1 MRNIKK
7 KLKFT
12 DWLQQSLWFIK
23 LRPWVWFGYSG
34 LVGMVLVLGKISLA
48 LGVFAAVA
56 SLFVGVGV
64 AKYIDMKASSDTPVG
79 FAWAVNKSLPLA
91 VLAAGSIVVCWF
103 VFMLVASLLSGEY
116 YKIPQFFFHWEFTPE
131 NLNRETTRD
140 VVGWMYSYAN
150 VTLIFTLLMLTSFVG
165 WFSHPLMLFKNTRWS
180 EAKEQSDY
188 AVSRNQGAMY
198 KMLGF
203 VFLEAV
209 LCSTLTPLLTPV
221 LYMLVSTLMYVS
233 YKSIFEAEADVEV

>member
-1 MRNIKK
+1 MKNIKK

-12 DWLQQSLWFIK
+12 HWLQQSLWFIK
-23 LRPWVWFGYSG
+23 LSPRIWFGYSVV
-34 LVGMVLVLGKISLA
+34 VGIMLVLGKISLA
-48 LGVFAAVA
+48 MGIFAAVT

-64 AKYIDMKASSDTPVG
+64 AKYIDMKTNSETPVG
-79 FAWAVNKSLPLA
+79 LIWAVNKSLPLA
-91 VLAAGSIVVCWF
+91 ILAAGSIVLCWF
-103 VFMLVASLLSGEY
+103 VFMLIASLLSGEY

-140 VVGWMYSYAN
+140 VVSWMYSYAN

-165 WFSHPLMLFKNTRWS
+165 WFSHPLMLFKNNRWS

-221 LYMLVSTLMYVS
+221 LFMLVSTFMYVS
-233 YKSIFEAEADVEV
+233 YKSIFEAEAVVED